1 MNAIHQQTP
10 EYMDN
15 IQATLS
21 RLLFQMQND
30 RTLDPKYLAAEFRN
44 LADFLLVQTNPE

>member
-1 MNAIHQQTP
+1 MNPIHQQTP
-10 EYMDN
+10 QYIDN

-30 RTLDPKYLAAEFRN
+30 KTLDPKYLAAEFRN
-44 LADFLLVQTNPE
+44 LSDFLLVQTQPK